1 MLNVQLDQEIE
12 RRLEAL
18 GARDAVAKVTLARE
32 ALLRAL
38 EEEMEAEGE
47 WARLVDE
54 RKASAAGEKVWSL
67 EALERGDDLAG

>member
-18 GARDAVAKVTLARE
+18 GASDEVAKVALVRT

-47 WARLVDE
+47 WARLVDG
-54 RKASAAGEKVWSL
+54 RKATAADEKVWSL